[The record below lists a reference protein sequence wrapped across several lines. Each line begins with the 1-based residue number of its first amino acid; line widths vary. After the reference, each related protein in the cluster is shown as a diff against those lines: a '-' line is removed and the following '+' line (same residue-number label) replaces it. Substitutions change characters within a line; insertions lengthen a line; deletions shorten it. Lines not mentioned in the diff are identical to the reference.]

1 MRPNQFYHV
10 VQEWMRCFCE
20 CRDRYPFL
28 VIEGPS
34 KLGKSQFARQLTGRI
49 EECCELNCIS
59 TPEPDVR
66 LFKPHQHTI
75 ILFDEAPVKLVLAHK
90 KLFQAPACWLE
101 LGSSTTNCH
110 SYRAWVHRTRMV
122 ICSNTWSLE
131 LARLLHEADRQW
143 VLQNSRHLCVNEP
156 MWVSE
161 TSDV

>member
-1 MRPNQFYHV
+1 MRPNRSYPV
-10 VQEWMRCFCE
+10 VQEWLRCFCE

-34 KLGKSQFARQLTGRI
+34 KLGKSQFVRQLTGRI

-75 ILFDEAPVKLVLAHK
+75 ILFDEAPVKLVPAHK

-101 LGSSTTNCH
+101 LGAITTNCH